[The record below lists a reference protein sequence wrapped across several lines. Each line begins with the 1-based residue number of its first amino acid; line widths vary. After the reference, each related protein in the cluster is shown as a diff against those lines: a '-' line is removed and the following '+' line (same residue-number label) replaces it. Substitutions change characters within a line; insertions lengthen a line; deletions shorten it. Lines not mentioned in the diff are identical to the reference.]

1 MPIKIKGQ
9 IRKNMDLGPKWTEK
23 SNLGP
28 YHACREEN
36 CPCPASWNGQKD
48 EACCRTCRSTGD
60 CKEARHFVPFTRPPE
75 TVAPC
80 RRPDCPCPASWNGQP
95 DQYCGKSCRSNGP
108 CPRPISPRKATAGP
122 TLSTC
127 RATPNKQTTPR
138 PSRANPG
145 KTWLRIQP
153 IHSK

>member
-108 CPRPISPRKATAGP
+108 CPRPIHKTPSGSVGPPHSEHREARKFTVIRQLP
-122 TLSTC
+122 
-127 RATPNKQTTPR
+127 QTEEGL
-138 PSRANPG
+138 N
-145 KTWLRIQP
+145 
-153 IHSK
+153 